1 MAGANRDWD
10 KEMAAID
17 QVIAKGGYVAPS
29 GGSAPAAAGG
39 GGSAPLAPS
48 APGGRRAWLGMWVRT
63 LLVLGLAVGLNVWP
77 WSHYCG
83 WRVYWYLTGV
93 GMLALAA
100 LWIMLV
106 SWRRR
111 SGLTHILGFL
121 MFGYAVWLGAVEALP
136 RTGYAKVQKTW
147 SCAVPVQQPT
157 VGPQPTANSPQP
169 TANSQQPAAGGTSP
183 AATTPQ
189 Q

>member
-1 MAGANRDWD
+1 MAGENRDWD

-29 GGSAPAAAGG
+29 GGNAPAPTGG
-39 GGSAPLAPS
+39 GGSAPPAPA
-48 APGGRRAWLGMWVRT
+48 APGGGRAWLGMWVRT
-63 LLVLGLAVGLNVWP
+63 LLVGGLAVGLNAWP

-83 WRVYWYLTGV
+83 WRVYWYVTGV
-93 GMLALAA
+93 SVLALAS

-111 SGLTHILGFL
+111 SGLTHLLGFL
-121 MFGYAVWLGAVEALP
+121 IFGYAVWLGTVEILP

-147 SCAVPVQQPT
+147 NCPVPVQQPT
-157 VGPQPTANSPQP
+157 VGPPPTTGQQPP
-169 TANSQQPAAGGTSP
+169 ANSQQPATGSSAP
-183 AATTPQ
+183 ASTIPQ